1 MSNLS
6 LSDFDASVIKK
17 FGPDILIGVDEVGR
31 GPLAG
36 PVVACAAFVPLKAY
50 QNLSNIN
57 DSKKLTPA
65 KRSFFFAR
73 MIENGVRFGFAYC
86 DHKKIDEINILA
98 ATFKAMNQAVER
110 LLAYTGADGGKT
122 LVLVDGPHKIKG
134 FPSKQLPVTGGDG
147 KSLSIACASIF
158 AKVIRDNWMN
168 ILHLSYPDYG
178 FSKHK
183 GYGTAFHL
191 DALRKHGPSP
201 VHRRS
206 FAPMKNIKSVE
217 SLC

>member
-6 LSDFDASVIKK
+6 LSDFDASIVKQ

-36 PVVACAAFVPLKAY
+36 PVVACAAFIPIEAYKDLKG
-50 QNLSNIN
+50 IN
-57 DSKKLTPA
+57 DSKKLTPV
-65 KRSFFFAR
+65 KRSLFFRHMTKCGA
-73 MIENGVRFGFAYC
+73 RFGFDYASRAR
-86 DHKKIDEINILA
+86 IDEINILA
-98 ATFKAMNQAVER
+98 ATFEAMNKAVGR
-110 LLAYTGADGGKT
+110 LSDYLNIENKKT
-122 LVLVDGPHKIKG
+122 LVLVDGPHKIRN
-134 FPSKQLPVTGGDG
+134 FNSPQLPVIGGDG

-168 ILHLSYPDYG
+168 ILDLTYPEYG

-183 GYGTAFHL
+183 GYGTKFHL
-191 DALRKHGPSP
+191 RALKEHGPSP

-206 FAPMKNIKSVE
+206 FAPVKAV
-217 SLC
+217 C

>member
-6 LSDFDASVIKK
+6 LSDFDTSVIEK
-17 FGPDILIGVDEVGR
+17 FGSDTLIGVDEVGR

-36 PVVACAAFVPLKAY
+36 PVVACAAFVPREAY
-50 QNLSNIN
+50 QSLSAIN

-65 KRSFFFAR
+65 ARSLFFKH
-73 MIENGVRFGFAYC
+73 MTKCGVRFGFDYC

-98 ATFKAMNQAVER
+98 ATFEAMNKAIGR
-110 LLAYTGADGGKT
+110 LSEYINFDTEKT
-122 LVLVDGPHKIKG
+122 LVLVDGPHKIKK
-134 FPSKQLPVTGGDG
+134 FPFKQLPIIGGDG

-158 AKVIRDNWMN
+158 AKVVRDNWMN
-168 ILHLSYPDYG
+168 ILELSYPEYG

-183 GYGTAFHL
+183 GYGTKFHL
-191 DALRKHGPSP
+191 EALKEHGPSP
-201 VHRRS
+201 IHRRS
-206 FAPMKNIKSVE
+206 FAPVK